1 MSVTKGKETVMVM
14 MENPHASVRSKV
26 SSIRSTK
33 AIKAMKTSNSGAMT
47 ADGANGVVEVY
58 RVL

>member
-26 SSIRSTK
+26 SSIRSMK

-47 ADGANGVVEVY
+47 ADGANGVVEVCN
-58 RVL
+58 